1 MEEALSLA
9 RELDL
14 KLPVAT
20 ALVRRGH
27 RSPAEAR
34 AFLAADE
41 THDPSS
47 FEGMDEVV
55 DLVTA
60 AIDGGR
66 RITVY
71 GDFDVDGVAS
81 TSILVGLFRHLG
93 ADADWFIPDRIA
105 DGYGLNDE
113 AIRTIAGRGTDLVIT
128 VDCGVTAVSEVALAR
143 ELGMRIVVTD
153 HHQPGPELP
162 DCPILHPEICGYP
175 FKQLCGAA
183 VAWKLAS
190 AIRRERGLDPALD
203 VADLDLVAL
212 ATVADVMPLIG
223 ENRRLVKEGVRVAR
237 RAERIGMRA
246 LLDDARVTPARLT
259 SEDFGF
265 RLGPR
270 INAAGRMYRAD
281 AGVELFLADS
291 AERAAEIGEEL
302 GRANLDRR
310 RVEREVENEAEAAR
324 RELEDPEA
332 PALVVAGEG
341 WHPGVVGIVASRL
354 ARKYEV
360 PAVVI
365 ATGDEVARG
374 SARSVP
380 GLDLHRA
387 IMECADLLEGF
398 GGHKA
403 AAGIQIRP
411 ERIEPF
417 RRALAAAVVDQIGLD
432 PPSPKLPVDAIVGGE
447 EVGLPLA
454 EEIEKL
460 EPFGQGNRPLTLL
473 VPGARICDVREIGE
487 GKHARFS
494 LNSGGH
500 RAAGI
505 CFGRTSFGVGEDDP
519 VDVAAELSVNHW
531 NGSVE
536 PQVRLEEV
544 FPVRITSEGV
554 RNLDGCAEDEWWRR
568 FEYAHEAP
576 PSTPVPAV
584 PGTRTPAGVAGLPG
598 VRIADLISSGESVAI
613 GTADGHRRWLDLG
626 GEPGLGRF
634 REGAE
639 ILGLWPGSPEAA
651 VERARAGMGSG
662 VLVFDLEML
671 EAQPDLVAPFSQVV
685 ALDPPYSAQQA
696 ESLKAG
702 KGLLHAVQ
710 GAAEIEFAEKAVAH
724 RFDLTAQ
731 LRDLFL
737 KLRDADQVR
746 GELLRSLLSG
756 PSETPRSPELAARM
770 VRILQEVDLVQ
781 SEGRGDART
790 LGVVS
795 SEKVELEDSP
805 VFVRSRTLCKE
816 HLEFLKQS
824 KRSTS

>member
-1 MEEALSLA
+1 M
-9 RELDL
+9 
-14 KLPVAT
+14 PVAT

-27 RSPAEAR
+27 RSPEAAR

-41 THDPSS
+41 QHDPSA
-47 FEGMDEVV
+47 FDGIEAIV
-55 DLVTA
+55 DLVSST
-60 AIDGGR
+60 IDVGR
-66 RITVY
+66 KITVY

-81 TSILVGLFRHLG
+81 TSILVGLFRGLG
-93 ADADWFIPDRIA
+93 AEADWFIPDRIA
-105 DGYGLNDE
+105 DGYGLNDD
-113 AIRTIAGRGTDLVIT
+113 AIRTIAERGTNLVIT
-128 VDCGVTAVSEVALAR
+128 VDCGVTAVEQVALAR
-143 ELGMRIVVTD
+143 DLGMEIIVTD
-153 HHQPGPELP
+153 HHQVDQHLP
-162 DCPILHPEICGYP
+162 DCPILHPEVCGYP
-175 FKQLCGAA
+175 FKELCGAA
-183 VAWKLAS
+183 VAWKLAC
-190 AIRRERGLDPALD
+190 AIRKARGMDPSLDE
-203 VADLDLVAL
+203 ADLDLVAL
-212 ATVADVMPLIG
+212 ATVADVMPLVG

-310 RVEREVENEAEAAR
+310 RVEREVENAAEAAR
-324 RELEDPEA
+324 KELADPDP
-332 PALVVAGEG
+332 PALVLAGDG

-365 ATGDEVARG
+365 ATGEDVARG

-387 IMECADLLEGF
+387 IGECADLLEGF

-411 ERIEPF
+411 EMIESF
-417 RRALAAAVVDQIGLD
+417 RAALGTAVVEQIGLD
-432 PPSPKLPVDAIVGGE
+432 PPSPKLAIDAIVGGE
-447 EVGLPLA
+447 DLGLPLA

-460 EPFGQGNRPLTLL
+460 QPFGQGNRPLTLL

-536 PQVRLEEV
+536 PQVRLDEV
-544 FPVRITSEGV
+544 FPVAVQGESE
-554 RNLDGCAEDEWWRR
+554 LSLEGCGGDEWWRR
-568 FEYAHEAP
+568 FETAFAETEAP
-576 PSTPVPAV
+576 EPSGR
-584 PGTRTPAGVAGLPG
+584 PGLTRDVAASPGLPG
-598 VRIADLISSGESVAI
+598 VRIADLISSGEGVAI
-613 GTADGHRRWLDLG
+613 GTVDAVRRWRALG
-626 GEPGLGRF
+626 GEKGLGRF
-634 REGAE
+634 REGTG
-639 ILGLWPGSPEAA
+639 ILGLWSGSPASA
-651 VERARAGMGSG
+651 IDTVRTNNGDS
-662 VLVFDLEML
+662 VVVFDFELL
-671 EAQPDLVAPFSQVV
+671 DQDPGLIAAYPHVV
-685 ALDPPYSAQQA
+685 ALDPAYSASHDGILRLGEGLFHPVYGDA
-696 ESLKAG
+696 EF
-702 KGLLHAVQ
+702 
-710 GAAEIEFAEKAVAH
+710 EFAEKAVSH
-724 RFDLTAQ
+724 RFDLTAG
-731 LRDLFL
+731 LRDLFR
-737 KLRDADQVR
+737 KLRDADQIR
-746 GELLRSLLSG
+746 GELLRSLLAGAPES
-756 PSETPRSPELAARM
+756 PRSPEVAARM
-770 VRILQEVDLVQ
+770 VRILQEVNLIQ
-781 SEGRGDART
+781 SEGLGDART

-824 KRSTS
+824 KRSTN